1 VTIEGESGY
10 YVTSIVNPS
19 SSLALTETIQIGSPV
34 EKIEFKELAKAG
46 NDSLARIVREYG
58 SVYVTSI
65 TRDGCSGCEEQKPLY
80 QELAIKLGREH
91 PGRTV
96 FSNVH
101 VHAKEGIYRES
112 EEAKTIFHHV
122 AYPTYM
128 IHVKSRHGILEAY
141 RAVYPKMEEL
151 ERQIAESYEL
161 ADHYRKETEKASA

>member
-1 VTIEGESGY
+1 M
-10 YVTSIVNPS
+10 
-19 SSLALTETIQIGSPV
+19 TETETVQTIPSVQI
-34 EKIEFKELAKAG
+34 IEFKDLLGEES
-46 NDSLARIVREYG
+46 DPLARIVRDYG
-58 SVYVTSI
+58 AVYVTSI

-80 QELAIKLGREH
+80 QELAVKVGREH

-101 VHAKEGIYRES
+101 VHAKEGVYRES

-128 IHVKSRHGILEAY
+128 IHVKSRHGMLEAY

-161 ADHYRKETEKASA
+161 ADHYRKEKEKASA

>member
-1 VTIEGESGY
+1 
-10 YVTSIVNPS
+10 
-19 SSLALTETIQIGSPV
+19 LTETETVQTIPSVQI
-34 EKIEFKELAKAG
+34 IEFKDLLGEG
-46 NDSLARIVREYG
+46 SDPLARIVRDYG
-58 SVYVTSI
+58 AVYVTSI

-80 QELAIKLGREH
+80 QELAVKVGREH

-101 VHAKEGIYRES
+101 VHAKEGVYRES

-128 IHVKSRHGILEAY
+128 IHVKSRHGMLEAY

-161 ADHYRKETEKASA
+161 ADHYRKEKGKSERLTNPH